1 MPFVQGH
8 YSGTPVSVHVES
20 SCACCDAPIVFDLD
34 RDMRFSLEEDIDPLI
49 FVKRVDFKKLEDPS
63 IIDAF

>member
-8 YSGTPVSVHVES
+8 YMNAPVSVHVES

-34 RDMRFSLEEDIDPLI
+34 RDMRLSVEDDLEPLI
-49 FVKRVDFKKLEDPS
+49 FVKRVDFEKLKDPS

>member
-8 YSGTPVSVHVES
+8 YTNAPASAHVES
-20 SCACCDAPIVFDLD
+20 TCACCDAPIVFDLD
-34 RDMRFSLEEDIDPLI
+34 DEMRFSLEDDSEPLI
-49 FVKRVDFKKLEDPS
+49 FVKRVDFEKLTDPS

>member
-8 YSGTPVSVHVES
+8 YSNAPVSVHVES
-20 SCACCDAPIVFDLD
+20 TCVCCDAPIVFDLD
-34 RDMRFSLEEDIDPLI
+34 KHMRFSVEDDVEPLI
-49 FVKRVDFKKLEDPS
+49 FVKSVDFKKLEDPS

>member
-8 YSGTPVSVHVES
+8 YTNAAASAHIES
-20 SCACCDAPIVFDLD
+20 TCECCDAPIVFDLD
-34 RDMRFSLEEDIDPLI
+34 QDLQFSLEDDSEPLI
-49 FVKRVDFKKLEDPS
+49 FVKRVDFRKLEDPS

>member
-8 YSGTPVSVHVES
+8 YTNAPVSVHVES
-20 SCACCDAPIVFDLD
+20 TCACCDAPIVFDLD
-34 RDMRFSLEEDIDPLI
+34 KDMRFSVEDDLEPLI